1 MKKIFLFLFSLATAT
16 FYSQSLST
24 SLTAC
29 YALNGN
35 ATEPINNLNGTLSA
49 VTPTLDRF
57 NNPNSAIAFN
67 GTAASYIQLPNSSLL
82 KPNLISFSG
91 WVRFNAVNFSQI
103 LVFAHNGC
111 LNYHEGYQ
119 IALANLGFGNSKFQ
133 VAKANNLCMPA
144 GQTYTNGTTNV
155 SANTWYHI
163 GFYAGSD
170 SLKLYVNGAL
180 EATIANPSTLT
191 YNAAAN
197 VYLGGTNLAFNLPF
211 YGSMDNAKFYNRKLS
226 GTEFNQLYLTDPIC
240 AIIES
245 PDCSKFYANTYS
257 VTTSVVYKSSTG
269 IPNTSTLSSLPGAAF
284 AIAPP
289 LGFSAP
295 NPTFWRIDGSGFYN
309 YYDGATYINTNH
321 ADLPGVGQK
330 RYGGSKNFIYSL
342 DQTGQV
348 FAYNGTSTAS
358 LITSVPTSSNGVMA
372 ADIVGDDMDNFYIL
386 KTTNPQALLVY
397 NHSGT
402 QICSYSVSGIPVTLF
417 NSAFGMAIIGNTVTA
432 ADPNNTNSG
441 TLYYVGIMNSSSV
454 NFTQTAQSF
463 SIAGEFASCP
473 KTVPLFSSTITASP
487 NPSIS
492 CISQTITLNANATS
506 TVVPGSYTWAGPGI
520 LTSANN
526 QSVQVNMPGV
536 YSCTLTSCPMAA
548 SVSSFTV
555 LSGPAPITPTV
566 SATNSL
572 SCTAPTATLSVT
584 PNLAPHT
591 FSWSGPGIIGPL
603 TSSAAVVNA
612 GGVYTITVTNPST
625 GCSATRTINVQS
637 SISTLTIN
645 AVASNT
651 NLCSPSAP
659 ITMTATG
666 ATNYTWTPVGS
677 TVPGTGAIVIANP
690 AVTTTYSITG
700 ATGVCTG
707 STTITVSVTPTPT
720 LNAGSNSPICFG
732 SVATLTA
739 SGASSY
745 SWFPGPLTGPS
756 VTVSPTSTSNYTLI
770 GTNGSCTAATI
781 VNVIVLPA
789 PTVTS
794 SASPTIICQGI
805 TATLTAGGA
814 LTYTWQPVNLSG
826 ASVTVA
832 PLVTTIYTVTGTNV
846 LGCTATSTVQLV
858 VNNPTIV
865 VSPLSSTLCAG
876 QSATLTATGATGYT
890 WNPGGANTSSIV
902 VTPSVNTIYTLTTVN
917 APCVSTNTIPIA
929 VSPTPALV
937 LSPTSSTICSG
948 TSATLSV
955 IGASSYTWLP
965 GSITGSTAIVSPTI
979 NTNYTVTG
987 TNSFGCSSTAVSSVV
1002 VNPNPTITVVASPTN
1017 ICSASGSPVLLTA
1030 SGGAT
1035 YTWSPVSSNSSTLVV
1050 TPTVTTTYSVAS
1062 SNTLGCVTSQTVS
1075 VLVSPTPTLT
1085 IVSTPTAICNG
1096 NSATLTASGANSYS
1110 WMPGTLTGTSVIVS
1124 PSVTTIYTV
1133 TGMSGICSST
1143 KTFTLNV
1150 LANPTINI
1158 NAIPPVICNGG
1169 TALLLGSGATGYTW
1183 SPSNANTT
1191 TLVVTP
1197 SVTTTYTLIGVNAS
1211 GCKNTANTTVT
1222 VNPTP
1227 TVSVNSSTNVVCSG
1241 TSATL
1246 TLNGA
1251 LNYLT
1256 LPNAQTGSVVVISPT
1271 VNTTYTITGVNSFGC
1286 TDTETI
1292 NIGIA
1297 TGPTITAT
1305 SSATLLC
1312 DGGTFSLSANGATN
1326 YTWMPVGNTGSTIA
1340 TIASSAI
1347 TVYTVVGETGGCT
1360 NTATVPVVVIDCS
1373 NKMFGMTKAASK
1385 PVLVYNTYYNV
1396 TFTVTAV
1403 NASTINL
1410 TNVSMDE
1417 NLSAAFPSP
1426 TSFTVLNAPVITS
1439 QNSSLTINPLFDGG
1453 TQISLTSPFT
1463 STLLAN
1469 KRDTIVFT
1477 VRVDPKGY
1485 FGPFKNSVIGFAEF
1499 INNVVVSDS
1508 SNNGFIWDPDHDG
1521 DPTNNDTATV
1531 IDFTPIDLFIPD
1543 AFSPNGDGIND
1554 VFFVKGMNGK
1564 SVKLTVFNRWGN
1576 KVYEKSEYDNS
1587 WDAYPNVT
1595 GTFGSN
1601 KLPPATYYY
1610 VIEFLDGDKQTITG
1624 FVVVQY

>member
-1 MKKIFLFLFSLATAT
+1 MKKLFLFLFSLVTAT

-57 NNPNSAIAFN
+57 NNPNSAMAFN
-67 GTAASYIQLPNSSLL
+67 GTAASYIQLPNNALL
-82 KPNLISFSG
+82 KPNLVSFSG

-211 YGSMDNAKFYNRKLS
+211 YGSMDNARFYNRKLS
-226 GTEFNQLYLTDPIC
+226 GAEFNQLYLTDPFCITP
-240 AIIES
+240 AIATNCNNSFYSITSAGVYES
-245 PDCSKFYANTYS
+245 NTS
-257 VTTSVVYKSSTG
+257 ISNS
-269 IPNTSTLSSLPGAAF
+269 STLSALPLPVGSTGLAVGPAF
-284 AIAPP
+284 
-289 LGFSAP
+289 GFPAP
-295 NPTFWRIDGSGFYN
+295 NPTFWTTSGGTYWYYN
-309 YYDGATYINTNH
+309 GATFVNTLH
-321 ADLPGVGQK
+321 AAVVFSLASGQP
-330 RYGGSKNFIYSL
+330 YHPGGSKNFLYNY
-342 DQTGQV
+342 DCFTGKV
-348 FAYNGTSTAS
+348 YVYNGTGNSTLLGTFGAGG
-358 LITSVPTSSNGVMA
+358 TGPQ
-372 ADIVGDDMDNFYIL
+372 DIVGDDQDNFYIL
-386 KTTNPQALLVY
+386 NTQIPQSLTVY
-397 NHSGT
+397 NSLGVQT
-402 QICSYSVSGIPVTLF
+402 CSYIIT
-417 NSAFGMAIIGNTVTA
+417 GMPNMALGEGFAIVGNTVTA
-432 ADPNNTNSG
+432 STPTG
-441 TLYYVGIMNSSSV
+441 YYVGTISGNVVS
-454 NFTQTAQSF
+454 FTQTPVTFPAPDD
-463 SIAGEFASCP
+463 FASCP
-473 KTVPLFSSTITASP
+473 ISTVFSSTITASP
-487 NPSIS
+487 NSTLS
-492 CISQTITLNANATS
+492 CINPTITLTANAGLS
-506 TVVPGSYTWAGPGI
+506 PLSYTWSGPGI
-520 LTSANN
+520 LTPINN
-526 QSVQVNMPGV
+526 QTVQINVAGV
-536 YSCTLTSCPMAA
+536 YSCTLATTLSCPTKT
-548 SVSSFTV
+548 SVTTYTVINNFSSAT
-555 LSGPAPITPTV
+555 TPTITL
-566 SATNSL
+566 SNTL
-572 SCTAPTATLSVT
+572 SCTNSTAQLSVA
-584 PNLAPHT
+584 PNSIT
-591 FSWSGPGIIGPL
+591 NTIQWNGPGIIGL
-603 TSSAAVVNA
+603 TTTPTVAINA
-612 GGVYTITVTNPST
+612 GGIYTVTLTST
-625 GCSATRTINVQS
+625 ISGCSSTKTINVPS

-659 ITMTATG
+659 ITMTASG

-677 TVPGTGAIVIANP
+677 TVPGTGAVVISNP

-700 ATGVCTG
+700 TTGVCTG
-707 STTITVSVTPTPT
+707 STSITISVTPTPT
-720 LNAGSNSPICFG
+720 LVAGSNSPICFG

-739 SGASSY
+739 NGATTY
-745 SWFPGPLTGPS
+745 TWFPGLMTGPS
-756 VTVSPTSTSNYTLI
+756 VTVAPTSTSNYTLI
-770 GTNGSCTAATI
+770 GANGTCTMIAGVT
-781 VNVIVLPA
+781 VIVLPA

-794 SASPTIICQGI
+794 SASPTIICQGS

-846 LGCTATSTVQLV
+846 LGCTAISTVQLV
-858 VNNPTIV
+858 VNNPTII

-917 APCVSTNTIPIA
+917 APCASTNTIPIA

-937 LSPTSSTICSG
+937 LSPTSSTICVG
-948 TSATLSV
+948 NSATLSV
-955 IGASSYTWLP
+955 IGAGSYTWLP
-965 GSITGSTAIVSPTI
+965 GPITGSTAIVSPTV

-1002 VNPNPTITVVASPTN
+1002 VNPNPTITAVASPTN
-1017 ICSASGSPVLLTA
+1017 ICSASGAPVLLTA

-1035 YTWSPVSSNSSTLVV
+1035 YTWSPVSSNSNTLVV

-1062 SNTLGCVTSQTVS
+1062 SNTLGCVSSQTVS
-1075 VLVSPTPTLT
+1075 VLVSPTPTLN
-1085 IVSTPTAICNG
+1085 IISTPTAICNG

-1124 PSVTTIYTV
+1124 PSVTTIYTI

-1143 KTFTLNV
+1143 RTFTLNV
-1150 LANPTINI
+1150 LANPTVNI
-1158 NAIPPVICNGG
+1158 NAIPPLICNGG

-1197 SVTTTYTLIGVNAS
+1197 SVTTTYTLTGVNAA

-1256 LPNAQTGSVVVISPT
+1256 LPTAQTGSVVVISPT
-1271 VNTTYTITGVNSFGC
+1271 VSTTYTITGVNSFGC

-1326 YTWMPVGNTGSTIA
+1326 YTWMPVGNIGSI
-1340 TIASSAI
+1340 IASTATTAI

-1417 NLSAAFPSP
+1417 NLSVAFPSP

-1463 STLLAN
+1463 STLLAH

-1601 KLPPATYYY
+1601 KVPPATYYY